1 MVENKICI
9 GCQWNNYPTCSGT
22 IMDDGNEMNIE
33 NLRSGFQCGQKDDVN
48 ITDFSI
54 VKKSVSE
61 LKMKELEAR
70 IMALEK
76 GV

>member
-1 MVENKICI
+1 MSEHKVCLECR
-9 GCQWNNYPTCSGT
+9 WNDYPNCLGT
-22 IMDDGNEMNIE
+22 IMDDGNYMNIE
-33 NLRSGFQCGQKDDVN
+33 NQRPGFQCGQKDDVN

-54 VKKSVSE
+54 VKKSVPE
-61 LKMKELEAR
+61 LKIEELEAR